1 MFTSATSVNPSTS
14 QFYRDGG
21 QQGKELQVGAQSKQD
36 AVTCSVETSADHRS
50 IQPEIHSVKS
60 ASTESATTESA
71 TTESATTESISLH
84 SVFRYVSGQQKN
96 ENQQPPSPGPCCSD
110 TGSHTLAAGTRDPT
124 SLFRLHKQHT
134 TADLGASTRKRE
146 SGHLLDCVPYK
157 RQRGV
162 HTTMPV
168 LAAGLIPIT
177 TQLLSRPA
185 KKRKTL

>member
-1 MFTSATSVNPSTS
+1 M
-14 QFYRDGG
+14 
-21 QQGKELQVGAQSKQD
+21 GAQSKQD

-60 ASTESATTESA
+60 ASTESA

-134 TADLGASTRKRE
+134 TADLSASTRKRE